1 VGLRAAAAGTVTGI
15 EETSLRALSKHEQT
29 LPPRLRHR
37 LDALRQATVS
47 ATGGGPTVDA
57 ETLTTIAGACRDHD
71 QLRFVAGRDGA
82 ARASRPRTPR
92 ATSYAG
98 PARWRGSTRYPA

>member
-1 VGLRAAAAGTVTGI
+1 MGLRAAAAGTVTGI

-47 ATGGGPTVDA
+47 ATGGGPTVGA
-57 ETLTTIAGACRDHD
+57 ETLTTIAGACRD
-71 QLRFVAGRDGA
+71 QLRFDYDGRDGA